1 MKIGASG
8 ARDEPEINLTS
19 LIDVVFTL
27 IIFFVVTTSFDPRA
41 ALKLQLPS
49 ASPPSQVGEP
59 SQLLLLVDAQGHY
72 FIDGNEVLG
81 RDTATLRRAIEQAAQ
96 GRADQ
101 PAVLR
106 ADARTPHQSVVT
118 ALDAL
123 GQAGL
128 TRISIATTPE
138 RPQ

>member
-1 MKIGASG
+1 MKIGGSG
-8 ARDEPEINLTS
+8 IRDEPEINLIS
-19 LIDVVFTL
+19 LIDVVLTL
-27 IIFFVVTTSFDPRA
+27 IIFFVVTTSFNPRA

-49 ASPPSQVGEP
+49 ASPSSQPGDP
-59 SQLLLLVDAQGHY
+59 SQLLLVVDAQGRY

-81 RDTATLRRAIEQAAQ
+81 RDAAILRRAIEQAAA
-96 GRADQ
+96 GRTDL

-128 TRISIATTPE
+128 TRVSIATTPE